1 MRKSLLVGAVLT
13 VTAVLVVVLSDLFDL
28 KLDAVTLLGVA
39 LGAVVALVPDRTP
52 AMHMAGF
59 AVGFVAVWVAY
70 LLRAGMLPDSTGGR
84 AFAVALVMV
93 ICVAVATLS
102 MGRVPLWASLLG
114 AAALTGAYEYTY
126 TLAPAEV
133 AGTSMTAATSLLMTA
148 AFGFLVVALLAPG
161 PDDEAEAPR
170 AARPKADDGEHHAA
184 LDDMM
189 ETSK

>member
-1 MRKSLLVGAVLT
+1 MRKTLLVGVVLT
-13 VTAVLVVVLSDLFDL
+13 VAAVLVVVLSDLFDL

-52 AMHMAGF
+52 AMRLAGF

-84 AFAVALVMV
+84 AFAVAFVMV
-93 ICVAVATLS
+93 LCVAVATLS
-102 MGRVPLWASLLG
+102 TGRVPLWASLLG
-114 AAALTGAYEYTY
+114 AAAMTGAYEYTY
-126 TLAPAEV
+126 TAAPAEV
-133 AGTSMTAATSLLMTA
+133 TGTSMTAATSLLITA
-148 AFGFLVVALLAPG
+148 AFGFLAVALLAPG
-161 PDDEAEAPR
+161 PDSEPAAPR
-170 AARPKADDGEHHAA
+170 AARPQADDGENHA

>member
-1 MRKSLLVGAVLT
+1 MRKTLLVGGVLT
-13 VTAVLVVVLSDLFDL
+13 VAAVLVVVLSDLFDL

-52 AMHMAGF
+52 AMRLAGF

-84 AFAVALVMV
+84 AFAVAFVMV
-93 ICVAVATLS
+93 LCVAVATLS
-102 MGRVPLWASLLG
+102 TGRVPLWASLLG
-114 AAALTGAYEYTY
+114 AAAMTGAYEYTY
-126 TLAPAEV
+126 TAAPAEV
-133 AGTSMTAATSLLMTA
+133 TGTSMTAATSLLITA
-148 AFGFLVVALLAPG
+148 AFGFLAVALLAPG
-161 PDDEAEAPR
+161 PDSEPAAPR
-170 AARPKADDGEHHAA
+170 AARPQADDGENHA

>member
-1 MRKSLLVGAVLT
+1 MRKTLLVGVVLT
-13 VTAVLVVVLSDLFDL
+13 VAAVLAVVLSDMFDL
-28 KLDAVTLLGVA
+28 KLDAVTLLGVT

-52 AMHMAGF
+52 AMRLTGF

-70 LLRAGMLPDSTGGR
+70 LLRAGVLPDSTGGR

-93 ICVAVATLS
+93 ICVAVAALS
-102 MGRVPLWASLLG
+102 MGRVPLWAALLG

-126 TLAPAEV
+126 TAAPAEV
-133 AGTSMTAATSLLMTA
+133 TGTSMTAVTSLLMTA
-148 AFGFLVVALLAPG
+148 ALGFLVVALLAPG
-161 PDDEAEAPR
+161 ADGEHTAPR
-170 AARPKADDGEHHAA
+170 PARPRADDGEHHA

>member
-1 MRKSLLVGAVLT
+1 MRKTLLVGVVLT
-13 VTAVLVVVLSDLFDL
+13 VAAVLVVVLSDMFDL
-28 KLDAVTLLGVA
+28 KLDAVTLLGVS

-52 AMHMAGF
+52 AMRLAGF

-93 ICVAVATLS
+93 ICVAVAALS

-126 TLAPAEV
+126 SAAPAEV
-133 AGTSMTAATSLLMTA
+133 TGTSMTAATSLLMTA

-161 PDDEAEAPR
+161 TDGEPAAPR
-170 AARPKADDGEHHAA
+170 AAQPRADDGEHHA

>member
-1 MRKSLLVGAVLT
+1 MRKTLLVGVVLT
-13 VTAVLVVVLSDLFDL
+13 VAAVLVAVLSDMFDL

-52 AMHMAGF
+52 AMRLAGF
-59 AVGFVAVWVAY
+59 AAGFVAVWAAY

-84 AFAVALVMV
+84 AFAVAFVMV
-93 ICVAVATLS
+93 VCVAVAVLS
-102 MGRVPLWASLLG
+102 MGRVPLWAPLLG

-126 TLAPAEV
+126 TAAPSEV
-133 AGTSMTAATSLLMTA
+133 TGTSMTAVTSLLITA

-161 PDDEAEAPR
+161 ADGEPATER
-170 AARPKADDGEHHAA
+170 AAKPKADDGEHHA

>member
-1 MRKSLLVGAVLT
+1 MRKTLLVGVVLT
-13 VTAVLVVVLSDLFDL
+13 VAAVLVVVLSDLFDL
-28 KLDAVTLLGVA
+28 KLDAVTLLGVT

-52 AMHMAGF
+52 AMRLAGF
-59 AVGFVAVWVAY
+59 AAGFVAVWVSY

-84 AFAVALVMV
+84 AFAVAFVMV
-93 ICVAVATLS
+93 LCVAVATLS
-102 MGRVPLWASLLG
+102 LGRVPLWACLLG

-133 AGTSMTAATSLLMTA
+133 TGTSMTAVTSLLITA

-161 PDDEAEAPR
+161 PDGEPAAPR
-170 AARPKADDGEHHAA
+170 AAKPTADDGEHHA

>member
-1 MRKSLLVGAVLT
+1 MRKTLLVGVVLT
-13 VTAVLVVVLSDLFDL
+13 VTAVLVVVLSDMFDL
-28 KLDAVTLLGVA
+28 KLDAVTLFGVT

-52 AMHMAGF
+52 AMRLVGF
-59 AVGFVAVWVAY
+59 AVGFVAVWAAY

-84 AFAVALVMV
+84 AVAVALVMV
-93 ICVAVATLS
+93 VCVAVAALS

-133 AGTSMTAATSLLMTA
+133 TGTSMTAATSLLMTA
-148 AFGFLVVALLAPG
+148 AFGFLVVALVAPG
-161 PDDEAEAPR
+161 SDGEPAAPR
-170 AARPKADDGEHHAA
+170 AARPRADDGEHHA

>member
-1 MRKSLLVGAVLT
+1 MRKTLLVGVVLT
-13 VTAVLVVVLSDLFDL
+13 VTAVLVVVLSDMFDL

-52 AMHMAGF
+52 AMRLAGF

-84 AFAVALVMV
+84 AFAAALVMV
-93 ICVAVATLS
+93 ICVAVAALS

-133 AGTSMTAATSLLMTA
+133 TGTSMTAATSLLMTA
-148 AFGFLVVALLAPG
+148 AFGFLVVALVAPG
-161 PDDEAEAPR
+161 SAAEPTAPHT
-170 AARPKADDGEHHAA
+170 ARPKADDGEHHA